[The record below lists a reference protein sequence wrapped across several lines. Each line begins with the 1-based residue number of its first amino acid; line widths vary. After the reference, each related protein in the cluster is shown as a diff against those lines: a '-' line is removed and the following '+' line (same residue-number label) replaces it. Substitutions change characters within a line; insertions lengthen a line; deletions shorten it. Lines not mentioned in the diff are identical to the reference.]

1 MTTHAQCADF
11 PTPLE
16 DFLACLEFIAG
27 GPVFEAKSVSLFG
40 KRLCPAGS
48 GRFRRKWSPISSWV
62 LGFWT
67 VFGGCCPL
75 SVSLTWGT
83 AGAVRRFGSVRLAK
97 PPRSRKR
104 GLRAARAGQQT
115 LRSAPDSRGARGET
129 GAKGH
134 ALRGRSHEREQGT
147 EVCSFP
153 NAPPSPVHVRLQ
165 SYIAAACA
173 SGAWQSPCGGG
184 AALFLSAFA
193 VRRRQG
199 APESPSCAVARKKT
213 ALDLVPCGVRL
224 FGC

>member
-1 MTTHAQCADF
+1 MKT
-11 PTPLE
+11 
-16 DFLACLEFIAG
+16 FLLAWSLSLG
-27 GPVFEAKSVSLFG
+27 VPVFEAKSVSLFS
-40 KRLCPAGS
+40 KRLCPATS
-48 GRFRRKWSPISSWV
+48 GRFCRKRAPISPWV

-83 AGAVRRFGSVRLAK
+83 AGAVRRFGSVRLAN

-134 ALRGRSHEREQGT
+134 ALRGGSREREQGT

-165 SYIAAACA
+165 SCIAPACA
-173 SGAWQSPCGGG
+173 SGAWRLSCGGG
-184 AALFLSAFA
+184 RPSSCRLLPLGGGKAPRD
-193 VRRRQG
+193 RR
-199 APESPSCAVARKKT
+199 VARVRVKRRWT
-213 ALDLVPCGVRL
+213 LPHAVCVRL
-224 FGC
+224 VIGEKCRL